1 MKNFI
6 NQNKKKLGF
15 SFLLLF
21 IISTLTLN
29 YFDKFLKTPAAPN
42 GIVSFELAQTL
53 PKSQAIL
60 ASWNEQAK
68 TFAGLSLGF
77 DFLYITIYTVFLAL
91 LLYFSLKKITNNK
104 VLYKIGKTLIYLIF
118 LAGLFD
124 VIENI
129 ALIKLLSGQQQA
141 ILSRIAYGAAS
152 LKFLIIIL
160 GILFLITNWGYALF
174 LKRK

>member
-1 MKNFI
+1 MKDFI
-6 NQNKKKLGF
+6 NQNIRKI
-15 SFLLLF
+15 SFTLLALL
-21 IISTLTLN
+21 IICTAVLY
-29 YFDKFLKTPAAPN
+29 YFDLFLKTQAAPN

-53 PKSQAIL
+53 SKSQAIMD
-60 ASWNEQAK
+60 SWNQQAK

-77 DFLYITIYTVFLAL
+77 DFLYIFVYTVFLAL
-91 LLYFSLKKITNNK
+91 LLYFSLEKINNNK
-104 VLYKIGKTLIYLIF
+104 VLYKTGKTLIYLII

-129 ALIKLLSGQQQA
+129 TLIKLLSGQQQV

-152 LKFLIIIL
+152 LKFSIIIL
-160 GILFLITNWGYALF
+160 GVLLIITNWGYVFF

>member
-15 SFLLLF
+15 SFLVLL

-29 YFDKFLKTPAAPN
+29 YFDKFLKTPTAPN

-68 TFAGLSLGF
+68 TFVGLSLGF

-91 LLYFSLKKITNNK
+91 LLYFSVEKLSDNK
-104 VLYKIGKTLIYLIF
+104 ALYKIGKVLIYLIF

-129 ALIKLLSGQQQA
+129 ALIRLLSGHQQVV
-141 ILSRIAYGAAS
+141 LSKIAYWAAS
-152 LKFLIIIL
+152 LKFSIIIL
-160 GILFLITNWGYALF
+160 GILSVITNWGYAFF